1 MNIYKYTYIHK
12 KRNTT
17 IYTGWLGTIVAP
29 FTYEF
34 LPQLFFDENFQTPSP
49 SIESYTIL
57 RVSISAKVLS
67 VYKERAHLNRPKE
80 FLDEEPL
87 DNSGLPCVQTCIH
100 IHYNVDYLILTNVTL

>member
-49 SIESYTIL
+49 SVESHTIL
-57 RVSISAKVLS
+57 RVSISGNCLFTK
-67 VYKERAHLNRPKE
+67 KER
-80 FLDEEPL
+80 
-87 DNSGLPCVQTCIH
+87 I
-100 IHYNVDYLILTNVTL
+100 